1 MRPYDL
7 MLLGAVVTALSA
19 MMALNFT
26 NDESLRL
33 GSIKVS
39 LSRFFSTITFVGMAL
54 MIAGPLWATIR
65 LFCQ

>member
-7 MLLGAVVTALSA
+7 MPLGAVVTALSA
-19 MMALNFT
+19 MVALSST

-33 GSIKVS
+33 GPIRVG

-54 MIAGPLWATIR
+54 MVAGPLWATIR
-65 LFCQ
+65 LFY